1 MGLLDNTSEDP
12 RSRGR
17 RYGIM
22 IGAGVLLLALSFYL
36 LWFTFLH
43 VPERRAAARFMDAI
57 AAGNNELAYK
67 MMKADAGAYPYKDF
81 LGDWG
86 PGGYYGPVKSYKIES
101 ATSPPKG
108 GSGVIIV
115 VELSPFQPFP
125 DANDVEKARA
135 TREVRLWVEKRD
147 KSITFAPPPI

>member
-22 IGAGVLLLALSFYL
+22 ITAGVLLFALGFYL

-43 VPERRAAARFMDAI
+43 VPERRAAGRFMDAI
-57 AAGNNELAYK
+57 TAGNNELAYQ
-67 MMKADAGAYPYKDF
+67 MMKADAKAYPFKDF

-86 PGGYYGPVKSYKIES
+86 PGGYYAPVKSYRIES
-101 ATSPPKG
+101 ASSPPKG
-108 GSGVIIV
+108 GSGVIVV
-115 VELSPFQPFP
+115 VEISPFQPFP
-125 DANDVEKARA
+125 AASDIEKGRA
-135 TREVRLWVEKRD
+135 SREVRLWVEKGD
-147 KSITFAPPPI
+147 KSITFAPPAI